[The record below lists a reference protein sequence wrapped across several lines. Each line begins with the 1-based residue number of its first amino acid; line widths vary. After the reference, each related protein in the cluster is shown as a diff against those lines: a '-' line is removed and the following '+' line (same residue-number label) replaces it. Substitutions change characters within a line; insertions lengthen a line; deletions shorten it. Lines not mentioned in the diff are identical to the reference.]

1 MCFFTDG
8 CVSGEKS
15 EPFFRVIAAVKAQTD
30 EQCKNLKIVNE
41 KNPEVL
47 KAYLRKASAAQSMEE
62 AGKLIQG

>member
-1 MCFFTDG
+1 M
-8 CVSGEKS
+8 
-15 EPFFRVIAAVKAQTD
+15 IAAVKAQTD